1 MAFDEDIILSTA
13 LYYRQNFDDIFV
25 LFKSSDHLKRFQN
38 YLNSYHF
45 NMSFSVETEQS
56 NKISFL
62 DVNVICQQG
71 KFTAN
76 IYRKPTFIYVYNHF
90 DSFHLTFTKLI

>member
-1 MAFDEDIILSTA
+1 
-13 LYYRQNFDDIFV
+13 
-25 LFKSSDHLKRFQN
+25 
-38 YLNSYHF
+38 
-45 NMSFSVETEQS
+45 MSFSVETEQS

-90 DSFHLTFTKLI
+90 DSFHLTFTKLV